1 MIDLHVHSNHSDGTC
16 SPEELVSLAQ
26 ASGVSV
32 FALTDHDTVSGVRK
46 AKEAAAQSAVSG
58 SEVTVISG
66 VEISAAY
73 KKKDIHILGL
83 FVDETNPVLLTALEE
98 AVTAR
103 DLRNEHM
110 AERFRALGIPLTLE
124 DLRLMNPD
132 TVITRAHFANYLIKH
147 GHVKTSQE
155 AFLRYLGYDAPCFVP
170 REYMQPERA
179 ISLILQAGGLP
190 VLAHP
195 LLYKLAPAELESLL
209 KRLSEAGLKGLE
221 VYYSSNTGFDEQV
234 CFGLAN
240 RYGLLMTGGT
250 DFHGANK
257 PNLYLGTGR
266 NHNLNIPEQL
276 LEPLYKALK

>member
-16 SPEELVSLAQ
+16 SPEELISLAQ

-46 AKEAAAQSAVSG
+46 AKEIAARSAATG
-58 SEVTVISG
+58 PEVKVISG

-73 KKKDIHILGL
+73 QKKDIHILGL
-83 FVDETNPVLLTALEE
+83 FIDETNPVLLTALED

-110 AERFRALGIPLTLE
+110 AELFRALGIPLTLE

-132 TVITRAHFANYLIKH
+132 TVITRAHFANYLIRH

-155 AFLRYLGYDAPCFVP
+155 AFSRYLGYDAPCFVP

-179 ISLILQAGGLP
+179 VSLILQAGGLP

-195 LLYKLAPAELESLL
+195 LLYKLPPAELEALL
-209 KRLSEAGLKGLE
+209 KRLSAAGLKGLE
-221 VYYSSNTGFDEQV
+221 VYYSSNTGFDEQI
-234 CFGLAN
+234 CYSLAN
-240 RYGLLMTGGT
+240 RFGLLMTGGS

-276 LEPLYKALK
+276 LEPLYKALP

>member
-26 ASGVSV
+26 TSGVSV

-46 AKEAAAQSAVSG
+46 AKDAAAQSASSG
-58 SEVTVISG
+58 PEVTVISG

-83 FVDETNPVLLTALEE
+83 FVDETNPVLLAALEE

-110 AERFRALGIPLTLE
+110 AERFRSLGIPLTLE

-155 AFLRYLGYDAPCFVP
+155 AFSRYLGYDAPCFVP

-179 ISLILQAGGLP
+179 VSLILQAGGLP

-195 LLYKLAPAELESLL
+195 LLYKLPPAELEALL

-221 VYYSSNTGFDEQV
+221 VYYSSNSGFDEQV

-240 RYGLLMTGGT
+240 RFGLLMTGGT

-257 PNLYLGTGR
+257 PNLFLGTGR

-276 LEPLYKALK
+276 LEPLYLALE